1 MKASIRINSLTI
13 GGSGNKTLHSQE
25 MHGKRKD
32 GTSQKRKV
40 RDVEPLVYG
49 TLDLDAA
56 YREHVA
62 GARMNAGLKRPVLHA
77 LIQFPTGLPVNAR
90 NEKAMLDHAVKF
102 INETHGGDAVFAAR
116 LDRDEAGQHSVDVFF
131 SPKYEKRTKKGAE
144 LWISTSKHGKELC
157 EKHRAE
163 IERRHKKGMFSTGP
177 RQVGI
182 ALQSELHSYLT
193 KAGLKLEQRKEKNDF
208 LADRLEPE
216 AYAAREDTKKL
227 AADAKADREAAK
239 RLKAE
244 AEERLLAVQERER
257 DLLQQQLDLADERVM
272 IENGHAELIEREE
285 AVQRRESVLRKMTA
299 RIRSLIEQFADHLGI
314 GAGATMLKTLDAI
327 EAVSIKRV
335 ETVDP
340 FKSAPEDHVP
350 KRFGL

>member
-1 MKASIRINSLTI
+1 MKASIRVNSLTL
-13 GGSGNKTLHSQE
+13 GGVGSKTLFAQE
-25 MHGKRKD
+25 LHGKRED

-40 RDVEPLVYG
+40 REVEPLVYG

-56 YREHVA
+56 YREHVT

-116 LDRDEAGQHSVDVFF
+116 LDRDEAGRHSVDVFF
-131 SPKYEKRTKKGAE
+131 SPKYEKRTKKGVE

-157 EKHRAE
+157 EKHREE
-163 IERRHKKGMFSTGP
+163 IERRHKGKFKTGP

-182 ALQSELHSYLT
+182 ALQSELHAYLT
-193 KAGLKLEQRKEKNDF
+193 KAGLKLEQRKEKDDF
-208 LADRLEPE
+208 LPDRLEPE
-216 AYAAREDTKKL
+216 VYGAREDAKKL
-227 AADAKADREAAK
+227 AAEARADREAAK
-239 RLKAE
+239 RIKAE

-257 DLLQQQLDLADERVM
+257 DVLQQQLDLADERVM
-272 IENGHAELIEREE
+272 LQNTDAELTERED
-285 AVQRRESVLRKMTA
+285 AVQRREGVLRKMTA
-299 RIRSLIEQFADHLGI
+299 RIRSLIEQFADQLGI

-327 EAVSIKRV
+327 EAHGIQRA

-340 FKSAPEDHVP
+340 FNSAPDDP
-350 KRFGL
+350 RPDRLGL